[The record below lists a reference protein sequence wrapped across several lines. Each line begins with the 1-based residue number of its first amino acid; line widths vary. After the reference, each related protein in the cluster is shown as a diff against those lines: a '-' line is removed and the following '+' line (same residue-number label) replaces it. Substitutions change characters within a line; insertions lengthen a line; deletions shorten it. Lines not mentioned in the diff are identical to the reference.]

1 MEGLKG
7 AGHELASASKQPP
20 PATPT
25 RSLQVGAVVFLGGT
39 DGKKVLLLAAVT
51 KDLAKKVHAGSLI
64 KEIAPM
70 VGGGGGGRP
79 DFAQA
84 GGRDPSRLDEALE
97 RVYEL
102 VGA

>member
-1 MEGLKG
+1 MKVLVHRVDEIDAKVLRD
-7 AGHELASASKQPP
+7 LADK
-20 PATPT
+20 T
-25 RSLQVGAVVFLGGT
+25 RDRLGSGVVVLGGT

-51 KDLAKKVHAGSLI
+51 KDLSKKVNAGSLI

-84 GGRDPSRLDEALE
+84 GGKDPSRLDEALE

-102 VGA
+102 VGS